1 MTVLDLPLRAP
12 ANRVSPRAKPFWTV
26 GAAITV
32 TVLLLPQ
39 LITYLVVGL
48 ALLGVTSVITAIL
61 GLAYVL
67 VMPQVRYRV
76 HRWEVTDTAVYTL
89 TGWLS
94 RHWRIAPISRIQTV
108 DTERGPLQQ
117 LFRLA
122 TVTVTTASARGPVLI
137 AQLDADEAAELA
149 GLLTE
154 RAHATP
160 GDAT

>member
-1 MTVLDLPLRAP
+1 MSVDLPLRAP
-12 ANRVSPRAKPFWTV
+12 ANRVSPRAVPFWTL
-26 GAAITV
+26 GAAILV
-32 TVLLLPQ
+32 AVLLLPQ
-39 LITYLVVGL
+39 LITYLVGGPAVF
-48 ALLGVTSVITAIL
+48 GVTSAVTAAL
-61 GLAYVL
+61 GLLYVL
-67 VMPQVRYRV
+67 VMPRVRYRV

-122 TVTVTTASARGPVLI
+122 TVTVTTASARGPVRI
-137 AQLDADEAAELA
+137 AELDADEAAELA
-149 GLLTE
+149 RMLAE
-154 RAHATP
+154 RTHTTP